1 VYYLEN
7 ATAEDL
13 AKVLKDIPTKQAGG
27 AATPQGG
34 KKEAPV
40 ISDSV
45 KIAADKA
52 TNSLIITADKED
64 YVVLEEIIRKLDIP
78 RAMVYIESLIMEV
91 NIDKDFRLGT
101 EWIGGGKTSLDGK
114 DAVVGTGFS
123 GGATGGDAGYSA
135 VNPSASIASSLT
147 GSSTTTTSAVLPPG
161 VALGIFTKALTI
173 GNITFPNLSA
183 VVQLYK
189 KDKDVHILSTPQV
202 LTTDNQEAKITVGR
216 NIPFQTRS
224 GVTST
229 TTTTS
234 TLSDYG
240 NYNSYEYKDVGKTL
254 KITPQISKD
263 RMVRLVISLEVT
275 DLESTTDFR
284 PTTLKRAVDTTVVIK
299 DGETV
304 VIGGLIDDKFSSTE
318 YKVPCLGDIPGVN
331 LLFSSIG
338 KGNVKTNLYVFLTPH
353 VMKNPEEA
361 KKLYLDKRNEIDK
374 ADDGGIKLYKK
385 SGDAPEHRE
394 PELLN

>member
-1 VYYLEN
+1 MS
-7 ATAEDL
+7 
-13 AKVLKDIPTKQAGG
+13 
-27 AATPQGG
+27 
-34 KKEAPV
+34 
-40 ISDSV
+40 ISCQH
-45 KIAADKA
+45 
-52 TNSLIITADKED
+52 
-64 YVVLEEIIRKLDIP
+64 R
-78 RAMVYIESLIMEV
+78 R
-91 NIDKDFRLGT
+91 F
-101 EWIGGGKTSLDGK
+101 
-114 DAVVGTGFS
+114 
-123 GGATGGDAGYSA
+123 
-135 VNPSASIASSLT
+135 
-147 GSSTTTTSAVLPPG
+147 
-161 VALGIFTKALTI
+161 
-173 GNITFPNLSA
+173 
-183 VVQLYK
+183 
-189 KDKDVHILSTPQV
+189 

-224 GVTST
+224 GVNSLTST
-229 TTTTS
+229 NS
-234 TLSDYG
+234 TNSDYG